1 MKDFVTTFVSV
12 FTMSDNGKSSF
23 FMLRT
28 CLKFSQAAQKNVKR
42 VFVLC
47 ASRIE

>member
-12 FTMSDNGKSSF
+12 FTMLDNGKSSL
-23 FMLRT
+23 FMPRT
-28 CLKFSQAAQKNVKR
+28 CLKFSQAARKNVKQ

-47 ASRIE
+47 ASRTE